1 LRARLQRSQVK
12 PDAFARNQLTV
23 NGVPFEFECRSCG
36 ETHRGLPAWHFQAP
50 VQALAIAPPERAAR
64 VELTEDDCVIDQKEF
79 YLKGLLEIPV
89 QGTSERFV
97 WGIWLSVSAES
108 YGRFAQLFSDVRR
121 PADDQ
126 FFGWV
131 CSELPGYP
139 STQLLKAQLHV
150 REYPM
155 RPWVG
160 LEPTNHPLS
169 LDQRNGLTLRR
180 AMELAE
186 SLLHPGH
193 D

>member
-1 LRARLQRSQVK
+1 MEA
-12 PDAFARNQLTV
+12 
-23 NGVPFEFECRSCG
+23 PFEFECRSCG
-36 ETHRGLPAWHFQAP
+36 ETHRGLPAWHVQAP

-89 QGTSERFV
+89 HGTSERFV

-108 YGRFAQLFSDVRR
+108 YARFAQLFSDVRR
-121 PADDQ
+121 PAGDQ

-131 CSELPGYP
+131 CSELPEYP
-139 STQLLKAQLHV
+139 STQLLKAQLHI

-155 RPWVG
+155 RPWVE

-169 LDQRNGLTLRR
+169 LDQRNGLTRRR
-180 AMELAE
+180 AMELAK